1 VKWWFFPT
9 FTYKYDAFNQTFD
22 KDKVRYSIM
31 EPTHDT
37 TEEWERGSSRAWMVE
52 YTVEVDEDSNRHL
65 SLIHA
70 DDVTEIH
77 HMLLRELRKAY
88 HDSTRVDVTIH
99 RMEPVTTNTDAL
111 YFEGIYAP

>member
-1 VKWWFFPT
+1 
-9 FTYKYDAFNQTFD
+9 
-22 KDKVRYSIM
+22 M
-31 EPTHDT
+31 EPTHGT

-52 YTVEVDEDSNRHL
+52 YTVEVDESSNRHL
-65 SLIHA
+65 SLIQA
-70 DDVTEIH
+70 EDVTAIH

-88 HDSTRVDVTIH
+88 QDSTRVDVTIH